1 MINKCM
7 NDNEENK
14 ATPVQEYGPKPDE
27 HGGFYFSSH
36 LKITDPNTKEDKVK
50 PAQEYGP
57 KPDEHGGFYFSS
69 HLKIT
74 DPNTKEVLVQTRGDN

>member
-1 MINKCM
+1 MINKYM
-7 NDNEENK
+7 SNNIEENK
-14 ATPVQEYGPKPDE
+14 AEPVK
-27 HGGFYFSSH
+27 
-36 LKITDPNTKEDKVK
+36 
-50 PAQEYGP
+50 EYGP